1 VVQDGRLAGRAGPR
15 GPFEALI
22 APHGQGRPGR
32 SLTLT
37 AEDAGA
43 LLGAFGILEH
53 LAGGR
58 LRVSG
63 SYAHDAP
70 GAPLRGQAE
79 MDEFSVRNA
88 PGFAKLL
95 QAMTLF
101 GLVEAL
107 SGPGLTFVRMVAPFT
122 LTPDTLTLEEAR
134 AFSASLGITAK
145 GTLDR
150 RRRRLAMEGTIV
162 PAYILNSLLGNIP
175 LLGRI
180 FSPETGGGV
189 FAATFRL
196 SGAMD
201 DPQVSVNPLAA
212 LTPGFLRG
220 IFGLGQ
226 AAPEPSR

>member
-1 VVQDGRLAGRAGPR
+1 VRDGRLAGRAGPR

-32 SLTLT
+32 ALTLT

-107 SGPGLTFVRMVAPFT
+107 SGPGLVFARMVAPFT

-162 PAYILNSLLGNIP
+162 PAYMINSLLGNIP
-175 LLGRI
+175 LFGRI

-196 SGAMD
+196 QGAMD

-226 AAPEPSR
+226 TPPEQPR